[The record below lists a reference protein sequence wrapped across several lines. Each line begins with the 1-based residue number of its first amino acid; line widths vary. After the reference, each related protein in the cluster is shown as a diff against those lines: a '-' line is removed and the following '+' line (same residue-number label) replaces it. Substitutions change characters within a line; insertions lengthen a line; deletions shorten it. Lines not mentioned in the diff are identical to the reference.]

1 MGLGAHLHSRW
12 VHTLLI
18 MVMMTTT
25 IMLPLTVSLLWG
37 QELRE
42 MFPCIILTDPCNSF
56 MR

>member
-1 MGLGAHLHSRW
+1 MGLGAHLQSRW

-18 MVMMTTT
+18 MIMMTTT

-37 QELRE
+37 QELHE
-42 MFPCIILTDPCNSF
+42 MFPCIILTDPYNSF